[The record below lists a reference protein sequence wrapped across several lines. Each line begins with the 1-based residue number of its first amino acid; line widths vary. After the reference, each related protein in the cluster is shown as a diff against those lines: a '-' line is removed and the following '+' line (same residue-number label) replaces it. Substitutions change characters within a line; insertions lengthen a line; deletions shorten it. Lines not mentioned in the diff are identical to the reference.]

1 MMTMSSIT
9 LLLLLLLILFSI
21 PLFVMARR
29 GYGKTAVPSGP
40 TGGGVGK
47 PARRGPKGGAGEGDP
62 PPGDPGPGGSP
73 K

>member
-40 TGGGVGK
+40 TGGRVGK
-47 PARRGPKGGAGEGDP
+47 AARSGPKVRGDGEGDP
-62 PPGDPGPGGSP
+62 EPPDPGPNGG
-73 K
+73 